1 MQLGIMDT
9 IVRAENLD
17 QSLQAAAAL
26 GAEGVE
32 VFYRQ
37 ANSLE
42 QPGHAKYL
50 KELSGKHGVAI
61 PSLCLGFLAQQPSL
75 IGPAEIVATAQVLI
89 RRGLSVAAEIGAAVI
104 LVPCLG
110 KNAIELE
117 DELTRTADAL
127 EELVDEAEDA
137 GVIVGIES
145 NLNFD
150 QQRFLLSCLGNPQH
164 AKVYYDTANTLSRKL
179 DVAIGIRDL
188 GLEAIAQVHFK
199 DVRLSEGEPPDYD
212 VALGKGNVDF
222 RAVAQALRAIGY
234 DGWII
239 LETPPVDDPLRSAAA
254 NLAFA
259 REVLGIQAPSAPA

>member
-1 MQLGIMDT
+1 MRLGIMDT
-9 IVRAENLD
+9 IVRAENLG
-17 QSLQAAAAL
+17 QSLRAAAEL
-26 GAEGVE
+26 RAEGVE
-32 VFYRQ
+32 VFYHK
-37 ANSLE
+37 ANALE

-50 KELSGKHGVAI
+50 RELSGKHGLAI

-75 IGPAEIVATAQVLI
+75 IGPAEIVSAAQGLI
-89 RRGLSVAAEIGAAVI
+89 RRGLSVAAEIGAGVV

-117 DELTRTADAL
+117 EELTRTVDAL
-127 EELVDEAEDA
+127 TELVDEAEDA
-137 GVIVGIES
+137 GVVIGIES

-150 QQRFLLSCLGNPQH
+150 QQRFLLSSLGNPEH
-164 AKVYYDTANTLSRKL
+164 VKVYYDTANALSRKL

-188 GLEAIAQVHFK
+188 GREAIAQIHFK
-199 DVRLSEGEPPDYD
+199 DVRLSEGEPPDYN

-222 RAVAQALRAIGY
+222 RAVVQALRAIGY

-239 LETPPVDDPLRSAAA
+239 LEAPPVDDPIRSASA

-259 REVLGIQAPSAPA
+259 RDVLGMQAPSAPA